1 MYNKPEEEYIPPEI
15 KLKDFREVIDDE
27 AVLNFLKKIPDDQD
41 VRLYYTEKYLDAIEI
56 RLKLKEQN

>member
-1 MYNKPEEEYIPPEI
+1 MYNKPEEEYIPPEF